1 MGIETVKSYLRIA
14 PKSSGVY
21 QFFNSKRDVIYI
33 GKAKNLHSR
42 LTNYATLDG
51 NPHRIC
57 QMIANADAVDVI
69 KTNNELEALLLEA
82 NLIKKFKPRYNI
94 LLKDDKSFP
103 YLLIREDHPY
113 PQIAKYRGIKDLKGS
128 YYGPFTSPAKAEE
141 TLSYL
146 QKVFL
151 LRSCSDAYFASRKRP
166 CLLYQIKRCSA
177 PCVNKI
183 AQDDYLLLVKQAND
197 FLSGKNFELQKQLAQ
212 QMHEASD
219 KYAYEEAS
227 QYRDRIKML
236 SYIQAKQ
243 VVDLQEIGDLDVIA
257 IGNIGG
263 IVAVQIFFF
272 RTGQNLGNKTYFP
285 EHVED
290 AGFDEILSNFL
301 LHFYQHNHN
310 VLSL

>member
-51 NPHRIC
+51 NSHRIC

-113 PQIAKYRGIKDLKGS
+113 PQIAK
-128 YYGPFTSPAKAEE
+128 
-141 TLSYL
+141 
-146 QKVFL
+146 QKTN
-151 LRSCSDAYFASRKRP
+151 
-166 CLLYQIKRCSA
+166 QI
-177 PCVNKI
+177 
-183 AQDDYLLLVKQAND
+183 
-197 FLSGKNFELQKQLAQ
+197 
-212 QMHEASD
+212 
-219 KYAYEEAS
+219 
-227 QYRDRIKML
+227 
-236 SYIQAKQ
+236 
-243 VVDLQEIGDLDVIA
+243 
-257 IGNIGG
+257 
-263 IVAVQIFFF
+263 
-272 RTGQNLGNKTYFP
+272 
-285 EHVED
+285 
-290 AGFDEILSNFL
+290 
-301 LHFYQHNHN
+301 YQHNF
-310 VLSL
+310 VLLSHTS